1 MREATE
7 TEVASYLPSSLPKL
21 PHVPLSRHSTADLLK
36 TEETARKL
44 DLDLAGLTRRL
55 HQLEAGLRA
64 RDKEIEKQQRLVE
77 AARGEAAEADARRVQ
92 VGGGGREGGRRM
104 SG

>member
-1 MREATE
+1 M
-7 TEVASYLPSSLPKL
+7 
-21 PHVPLSRHSTADLLK
+21 PLSRHSTADLLK